1 MVQLCII
8 VPVYNHGAGAVALA
22 QKLKSY
28 ELTTFLIDD
37 GSDAETRDELDSVA
51 VQNDWITVLRHAE
64 NGGKGAAVLTGL
76 HAAWAA
82 GFTHALQIDSDGQH
96 NSNDIPEMIAL
107 ATAHPDAVITGWPR
121 YDESVPKGRLI
132 ARYLT
137 HVWVWVETLSFDIKD
152 SMCGFRVYP
161 LKPVIKLTE
170 HVNLGRRMDFDPE
183 ILVRLHWEGLPI
195 LSHPTTV
202 IYPAGGT
209 SNFRLWHDNY
219 LITRMHTRLVLG
231 LLWQLIFRRPPKLA
245 KT

>member
-22 QKLKSY
+22 EKLKP
-28 ELTTFLIDD
+28 
-37 GSDAETRDELDSVA
+37 SDLSRSWPEEGRGAEPGDEVDSGA
-51 VQNDWITVLRHAE
+51 AQNDWIRVFRPGGS
-64 NGGKGAAVLTGL
+64 GGKGAAFLTGL

-96 NSNDIPEMIAL
+96 NSNDITEMIAL
-107 ATAHPDAVITGWPR
+107 ATSHPDAVITGWPR

-137 HVWVWVETLSFDIKD
+137 HVWVWIETLSFDIKD

-161 LKPVIKLTE
+161 LKPVIELAK
-170 HVNLGRRMDFDPE
+170 HVNLGHRMDFDPE
-183 ILVRLHWEGLPI
+183 ILVRLHWEGMPM
-195 LSHPTTV
+195 LSQPTTV

-209 SNFRLWHDNY
+209 SNFRLWPDNY

-231 LLWQLIFRRPPKLA
+231 MEWRLIFRRLPKSA
-245 KT
+245 